1 MPNNSQ
7 PRRQNKKRRA
17 GDARL
22 GATPTP
28 TPTPVAP
35 PANPTPQ
42 QQPAA
47 PVPTIPNGGEG
58 RPQKSY
64 KKRSP
69 WWAEFKPFQ
78 DENGEHRAQ
87 CLFCPTILK
96 ADPGHNGTTSL
107 KNHTL
112 MCRRKRSERDGQ
124 MHLQFVPSL
133 DDEKT
138 RRVANW
144 RFNQDLV
151 RQAVAAMIMLD
162 ELPFRFVEH
171 VGFKRLMEIACPK
184 TNLQEY
190 FLTKCAGRVCITTD
204 CWTSIQN
211 INYMCITAHFIDVD
225 WKLNKKIL
233 NFCEIKSHRG
243 IDIADSVAD
252 CLEEWNLKNVFCIT
266 MDNATAND
274 TAIINLRNKF
284 QTWGGS
290 ILGGKFLHMRCVAH
304 ILNLVVTDG
313 LEEVDVSVRRVRE
326 AVRWVRGSPA
336 RTSTFKECV
345 VFHGMDP
352 KSLLR
357 LDVATRWNST
367 YLMLEA
373 AGKFEKPFQSLE
385 GKDPSYKYNNLVL
398 GPPRAEDWISI
409 RNLTKYL
416 KFFYDL
422 TLVASGSSYVTSH
435 LFVREM
441 GKVFFHIRQME
452 ASEDEA
458 TRNMASRMSKKLG
471 KYWSEK
477 DGRNDR
483 FNRLVYIA
491 LVLDPRH
498 KMEYPK
504 FALKKLYGDVRG
516 AQLLEEVNTELQ
528 DIFQV
533 YQSFHDAQHMFDI
546 LGWWKT
552 KDVKY
557 PVLSDI
563 ARDVLAIPISTVPSE
578 SAFSTG
584 GRVLDSFRSSLSP
597 KIVEAVICC
606 GDWMRSSK
614 FSSIQDEEDDLNVT
628 MDAGKELEDGKIS
641 LLFTFSIF

>member
-1 MPNNSQ
+1 
-7 PRRQNKKRRA
+7 
-17 GDARL
+17 
-22 GATPTP
+22 
-28 TPTPVAP
+28 
-35 PANPTPQ
+35 
-42 QQPAA
+42 
-47 PVPTIPNGGEG
+47 
-58 RPQKSY
+58 
-64 KKRSP
+64 
-69 WWAEFKPFQ
+69 
-78 DENGEHRAQ
+78 
-87 CLFCPTILK
+87 
-96 ADPGHNGTTSL
+96 
-107 KNHTL
+107 
-112 MCRRKRSERDGQ
+112 
-124 MHLQFVPSL
+124 
-133 DDEKT
+133 
-138 RRVANW
+138 
-144 RFNQDLV
+144 
-151 RQAVAAMIMLD
+151 MIMLD

-171 VGFKRLMEIACPK
+171 VGFKRLMEIACPMFDMPSRKTVRADCLKMFLQKK

-441 GKVFFHIRQME
+441 GK
-452 ASEDEA
+452 
-458 TRNMASRMSKKLG
+458 
-471 KYWSEK
+471 SEK

-533 YQSFHDAQHMFDI
+533 YQSFHDARQPTTQSQPSATIEELPNMAEGAYDNDFECEYSMTEYVGSRTELESYLNADREPYDPKAQHMFDI

>member
-1 MPNNSQ
+1 
-7 PRRQNKKRRA
+7 
-17 GDARL
+17 
-22 GATPTP
+22 
-28 TPTPVAP
+28 
-35 PANPTPQ
+35 
-42 QQPAA
+42 
-47 PVPTIPNGGEG
+47 
-58 RPQKSY
+58 
-64 KKRSP
+64 
-69 WWAEFKPFQ
+69 
-78 DENGEHRAQ
+78 
-87 CLFCPTILK
+87 
-96 ADPGHNGTTSL
+96 
-107 KNHTL
+107 

-171 VGFKRLMEIACPK
+171 VGFKRLMEIACPMFDMPSRK
-184 TNLQEY
+184 TVRADCLKMFLQR
-190 FLTKCAGRVCITTD
+190 RVCITTD

-367 YLMLEA
+367 YL
-373 AGKFEKPFQSLE
+373 
-385 GKDPSYKYNNLVL
+385 
-398 GPPRAEDWISI
+398 I
-409 RNLTKYL
+409 NLTKYL

-533 YQSFHDAQHMFDI
+533 YQSFHDARQPTTQSQPSATIEELPNMAEGAYDNDFECEYSMTEYVGSRTELESYLNADREPYDPKAQHMFDI